1 MRSGFV
7 LAAMALAA
15 AAAIVTAASMTSAQ
29 ADEWCGYD
37 SKDHSI
43 IECGYSS
50 NVECVSAIG
59 KGGTCFIDPDYA
71 LNVRQR
77 AVPIRTTVGRG

>member
-7 LAAMALAA
+7 LTAVVLAA
-15 AAAIVTAASMTSAQ
+15 AAAIVTAASTTGAQ
-29 ADEWCGYD
+29 ADEWCGYA

-50 NVECVSAIG
+50 NVECESATG
-59 KGGTCFIDPDYA
+59 KGGMCFIDPDYA
-71 LNVRQR
+71 LNVRRR
-77 AVPIRTTVGRG
+77 ATPLRTTVGRG